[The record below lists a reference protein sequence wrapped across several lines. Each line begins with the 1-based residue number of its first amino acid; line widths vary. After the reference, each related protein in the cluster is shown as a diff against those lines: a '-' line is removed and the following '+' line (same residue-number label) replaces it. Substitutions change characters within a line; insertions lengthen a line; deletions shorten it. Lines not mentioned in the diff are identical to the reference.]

1 MPIVV
6 IAVGAAVLGFAG
18 GMFTGNSLESLA
30 KLAMVLI
37 ITYMILVKVG
47 VF

>member
-30 KLAMVLI
+30 KLI
-37 ITYMILVKVG
+37 MILFIAYILITKG
-47 VF
+47 MQ